1 MKLRMLCATAM
12 LAVAVNAPAAR
23 ASVFTDSDPQKKVER
38 EQDLYE
44 EATDAYDDHDWR
56 RASKEFAR
64 VADMRGSHADA
75 ALFWLAKSQNNL
87 GLRSESLSTIVQ
99 LRTQFPKSKW
109 NDDAKALEI
118 EVRQSA
124 GQKIDP
130 DVVTDE
136 ELKLMAL
143 NALMQS
149 DPDRAIPILEKLLQG
164 KSSPKLKDKA
174 LFILS
179 QSQSAEAGDILSRIA
194 RSSADPDLQ
203 RRAVRYL
210 GIMGSDRNRKLLA
223 DIYASTSDVDLKKS
237 VLRSYMVSG
246 DTTRLLALAKGESNP
261 DLRADAVSQLGLLGA
276 RSELAELYTRESVF
290 EVKKKIL
297 QAMFI
302 GGNGEKLYEIAR
314 SEPNPDLKL
323 TAIRNLGLLGG
334 ERSGQMLLTLYQ
346 SDSRIEVRRAVIN
359 SLFIQGSATT
369 LVSLARQE
377 KDPELKKDIITKLGL
392 MHSKAAAD
400 YLLEYLKD

>member
-1 MKLRMLCATAM
+1 
-12 LAVAVNAPAAR
+12 
-23 ASVFTDSDPQKKVER
+23 
-38 EQDLYE
+38 
-44 EATDAYDDHDWR
+44 
-56 RASKEFAR
+56 
-64 VADMRGSHADA
+64 
-75 ALFWLAKSQNNL
+75 
-87 GLRSESLSTIVQ
+87 
-99 LRTQFPKSKW
+99 
-109 NDDAKALEI
+109 
-118 EVRQSA
+118 
-124 GQKIDP
+124 QKIDP

-210 GIMGSDRNRKLLA
+210 GIIGS
-223 DIYASTSDVDLKKS
+223 
-237 VLRSYMVSG
+237 
-246 DTTRLLALAKGESNP
+246 
-261 DLRADAVSQLGLLGA
+261 
-276 RSELAELYTRESVF
+276 
-290 EVKKKIL
+290 
-297 QAMFI
+297 
-302 GGNGEKLYEIAR
+302 NGEKLYEIAR

-377 KDPELKKDIITKLGL
+377 KDPELKK
-392 MHSKAAAD
+392 
-400 YLLEYLKD
+400 

>member
-1 MKLRMLCATAM
+1 MKLRMICAAAM
-12 LAVAVNAPAAR
+12 LAAAVHTPAVR
-23 ASVFTDSDPQKKVER
+23 ADVFSDPDPQKKVER

-64 VADMRGSHADA
+64 VADMRGAHADA

-87 GLRSESLSTIVQ
+87 GLRSEALSTVVQ